1 MLVLVIIEVCF
12 GAEEGGVGDWGRR
25 VVGFVGYFR
34 NDFVVADR
42 AILDDE
48 LPMMFFFLLLFQRGG
63 NDKFIW
69 GGGCFFCF
77 FGCFKRCM

>member
-12 GAEEGGVGDWGRR
+12 GAEEGGVGDWERR

-48 LPMMFFFLLLFQRGG
+48 LPMTFFFLLLLFQRGG
-63 NDKFIW
+63 K
-69 GGGCFFCF
+69 
-77 FGCFKRCM
+77 